1 MYEKSDRCKIR
12 DGRGKGS
19 NNWGGVR
26 GGEVERKIQR
36 CREKLTD
43 AAIEWEMRGKGWV
56 VRGYGLVSFLCIW
69 MWIEAV
75 GVGAA
80 GKGEAELG

>member
-1 MYEKSDRCKIR
+1 MRRVTDAKFEMGEEREATT
-12 DGRGKGS
+12 GG
-19 NNWGGVR
+19 GGVR

-43 AAIEWEMRGKGWV
+43 AAIEWEVRGKGWV